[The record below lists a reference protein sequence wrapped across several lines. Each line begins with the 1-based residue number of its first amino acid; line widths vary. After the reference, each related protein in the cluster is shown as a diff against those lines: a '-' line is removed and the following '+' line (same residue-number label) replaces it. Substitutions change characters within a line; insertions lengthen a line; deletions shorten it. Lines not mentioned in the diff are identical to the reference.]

1 MDECIGTALGAM
13 GTETFSSVLPLN
25 LEVREVPI
33 KEVEKYNE
41 NIKGKHNINFALSFS
56 LLCFFSCFTTNVI

>member
-1 MDECIGTALGAM
+1 M